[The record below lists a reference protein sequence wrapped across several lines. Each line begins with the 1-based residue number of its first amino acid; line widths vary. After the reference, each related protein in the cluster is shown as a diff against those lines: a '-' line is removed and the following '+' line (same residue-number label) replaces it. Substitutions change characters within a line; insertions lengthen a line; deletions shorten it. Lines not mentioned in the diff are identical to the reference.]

1 MKYDTLL
8 FDVDNT
14 LLDFDANEKESFKSM
29 ILDKGEEYSEE
40 LYETYKK
47 MNHRMWEAVERGEI
61 TIDDVLYTRFSKL
74 MNMYRKEVDG
84 IEYENTYSFI

>member
-47 MNHRMWEAVERGEI
+47 MNHRMW
-61 TIDDVLYTRFSKL
+61 
-74 MNMYRKEVDG
+74 
-84 IEYENTYSFI
+84 

>member
-29 ILDKGEEYSEE
+29 ILAKSHNIS
-40 LYETYKK
+40 L
-47 MNHRMWEAVERGEI
+47 
-61 TIDDVLYTRFSKL
+61 
-74 MNMYRKEVDG
+74 
-84 IEYENTYSFI
+84 